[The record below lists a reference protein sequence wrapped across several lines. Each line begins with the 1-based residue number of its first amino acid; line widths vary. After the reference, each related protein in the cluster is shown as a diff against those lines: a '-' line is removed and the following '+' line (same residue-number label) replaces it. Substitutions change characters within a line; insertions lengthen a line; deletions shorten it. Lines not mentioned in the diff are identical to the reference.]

1 MKTKIIRNLAVW
13 ILIGVLALSGCGAP
27 PEAEN
32 IPEESAGWDIV
43 TYAPKEMESRQYH
56 WVILQNG
63 RNVIDQ
69 TGTDRINERLKE
81 LKVDAA
87 LCFHVVTMQEYVPP
101 QILDAVYQQLDG
113 QMDFVSIG
121 PALCGFSMDEW
132 SQCFLELTDELQ
144 NGEMRQFYETVP
156 PVVWEAN
163 QIADGLYSF
172 SDSSTVVVWGCI
184 FDEEAQEKWGREN
197 LLKLQQTKGVEKEEI
212 WQELYEL

>member
-101 QILDAVYQQLDG
+101 PDTGRCVSAVGRTDGFCVHWSRTVWFLDG
-113 QMDFVSIG
+113 RMV
-121 PALCGFSMDEW
+121 
-132 SQCFLELTDELQ
+132 
-144 NGEMRQFYETVP
+144 TV
-156 PVVWEAN
+156 
-163 QIADGLYSF
+163 LS
-172 SDSSTVVVWGCI
+172 
-184 FDEEAQEKWGREN
+184 
-197 LLKLQQTKGVEKEEI
+197 
-212 WQELYEL
+212 